1 LNRPQIE
8 RIRGILEEL
17 KASIPAARTVFCLNL
32 SSSLIIDEIG
42 LDGLGRDAA
51 GELVSLV
58 VTMLT
63 AAKKLSFEIIE
74 DPWTCATFIGSQ
86 SYLLIGMIGEI
97 AILGVLVE
105 SSEGTIADLSTAQL
119 EMFLDY
125 RKELAELLRLL
136 STG

>member
-1 LNRPQIE
+1 MDRPQIA

-17 KASIPAARTVFCLNL
+17 KANIPATRTVFCLHL

-63 AAKKLSFEIIE
+63 AAKKLSSEIIG

-105 SSEGTIADLSTAQL
+105 SSEGAMTDLSTKQL
-119 EMFLDY
+119 GMFSDY
-125 RKELAELLRLL
+125 RKELAKLLRLL
-136 STG
+136 SAG

>member
-1 LNRPQIE
+1 MTQPQIM

-17 KASIPAARTVFCLNL
+17 KASIPDTRTVFCLNL

-63 AAKKLSFEIIE
+63 AAKKLSFEIME

-86 SYLLIGMIGEI
+86 SYLLLGIIDEI
-97 AILGVLVE
+97 AILGLLVE
-105 SSEGTIADLSTAQL
+105 SSEGTMADLSTTQL
-119 EMFLDY
+119 GMFLDY
-125 RKELAELLRLL
+125 RKELAELLRLI
-136 STG
+136 SAA